1 MQIKELFKKEIGR
14 PINGVVKADQLDES
28 TIWQELDEFVVTG
41 ELDKHLR
48 KFFSAYTESMDQSK
62 DADLSGKIGV
72 WISGFFGSGKSHFIK
87 ILSYLLQ
94 NKEHHHK
101 GQSRKAIDF
110 FESKI
115 QDALLFADVKRAVA
129 SNTDVILFNIDSKAE
144 ARAGREAILT
154 VFLKVLNEMQGYCS
168 NYAHI
173 AHMERYLDGIGKLAE
188 FEAAFESLAGKAW
201 RDRRKAYHF
210 SRDHVVQALG
220 QVTGQSTESC
230 VKWID
235 NAKDHF
241 SLTVESFCK
250 WVKEYLDRKGKNH
263 RIIFLVDEVGQFIG
277 GDTHLMLNLQT
288 ITEDLGTICNG
299 RAWVVVTSQ
308 EDIDAVLG
316 DLRTTKSY
324 DFSKIQGRFKTR
336 LSLSSSNVDEVIQE
350 RLLKKDGENKAVTNW
365 LEETYKAKGDILRNQ
380 LMFHHVGMTF
390 RQYKDREDFSRNYPF
405 APYQFQ
411 LVQRV
416 FEAIRKAGATGLHL
430 SRGERSILD
439 AFQSAA
445 QSLAESQVGVLVPL
459 YRFYPSIDSF
469 LDTAVKRTIDQAKD
483 NASLKPFDIEILRVL
498 FLIRYVDEM
507 KGNIENLVVLCIDRI
522 DADKLALKK
531 QIEESLLRLEK
542 QSLIGRS
549 GDNFYFLTHEE
560 QDINREIKTVE
571 LSSSEEA
578 KVLGEIIFDDVL
590 KGSRKYRYPANKM
603 DFSFNR
609 VCDGFPYGSR
619 VDKDLTVQ
627 VFTPLGAAVESE
639 LWENSRFQR
648 DSASEGGQ
656 VVVKL
661 DDDPTLERE
670 LRQYIQTEK
679 YLRTKSDDTLPETT
693 KRIHRSMAEE
703 NRERRERLKNVL
715 GELVSGASYFAA
727 GQKVEIKS
735 STPST
740 ALDSALEYLIDNTF
754 PKMAYI
760 GKFAEEPKKELQ
772 AILRSNDVQKA
783 AIAGANTLSMEE
795 CREFISLSNKANHP
809 IILFDMLE
817 RYGKR
822 PYGWPDDEV
831 LIVIARLLVQGEIQL
846 MMNGA
851 SLTIDKVYENVTAP
865 RKQRSITVVKRK
877 MVERSTIER
886 CRSLGKEVFSAM
898 GPDSED
904 GLFEFLRGKCRDWQM
919 SLSNYK
925 SLADTGGYPG
935 VREIDDGLNLLKAL
949 VAADEPLKFVE
960 RFLENKSDLLD
971 LSEEFHDIDN
981 FYRLQRPTWER
992 LRKSYDKFGLNR
1004 MELERDSKA
1013 ATALARMKEILAAA
1027 SPYKIVHE
1035 AEELIATV
1043 ETINTSIIKQ
1053 RREEALARISELQ
1066 KQVVAEINKVAVGNL
1081 PMGTGVVRQLKS
1093 EEEQLSK
1100 ACLLPL
1106 ERLVSSVNTQNS
1118 VAHISQ
1124 AVQEAEHALDK
1135 AIRDIE
1141 DFLKKK
1147 HEKQAATG
1155 GGDEPKVVV
1164 KPRKE
1169 IKPSSLVKTPF
1180 LDSQEDINA
1189 FLDALRQEL
1198 QEAFYRGERIQIR

>member
-1 MQIKELFKKEIGR
+1 MQIKQLFKKPIDR

-28 TIWQELDEFVVTG
+28 TIWQELDEFVVTR
-41 ELDKHLR
+41 ELDQHLR
-48 KFFSAYTESMDQSK
+48 KFFSTYSEAISQAK
-62 DADLSGKIGV
+62 DVDLSGKIGV

-94 NKEHHHK
+94 NKDHHHD
-101 GQSRKAIDF
+101 GQSKKAVDF

-115 QDALLFADVKRAVA
+115 QDQLLFGDVKRAVA

-173 AHMERYLDGIGKLAE
+173 AHMERYLDGIGKLEE
-188 FEAAFESLAGKAW
+188 FEAAFEALAGKTW

-220 QVTGQSTESC
+220 NVTGQSVDSC

-241 SLTVESFCK
+241 TLTVESFCK
-250 WVKEYLDRKGKNH
+250 WVKEYLDKKGKNH
-263 RIIFLVDEVGQFIG
+263 RIIFLVDEAGQFIG

-316 DLRTTKSY
+316 DLRTTKSH

-350 RLLKKDGENKAVTNW
+350 RLLKKDDDPQVTDW
-365 LEETYKAKGDILRNQ
+365 LAETFKAKGDILRNQ
-380 LMFHHVGMTF
+380 LMFHNVGMTF
-390 RQYKDREDFSRNYPF
+390 RQYKDADDFSRNYPF

-439 AFQSAA
+439 AFQSAGQA
-445 QSLAESQVGVLVPL
+445 LAESEVGVLVPL

-469 LDTAVKRTIDQAKD
+469 LDTAIKRTIDQAKD

-603 DFSFNR
+603 DFTFNR

-627 VFTPLGAAVESE
+627 VLTPLGATAEPE

-648 DSASEGGQ
+648 DSASDGGQ
-656 VVVKL
+656 VVIKL

-715 GELVSGASYFAA
+715 GQLVSDAVYFAA
-727 GQKVEIKS
+727 GQKVEIRS
-735 STPST
+735 SSPST
-740 ALDSALEYLIDNTF
+740 ALDAAHEYLIANTF
-754 PKMAYI
+754 PKMAYL
-760 GKFAEEPKKELQ
+760 GKFSEEPKKELQ
-772 AILRSNDVQKA
+772 AILRSNDLQKA
-783 AIAGANTLSMEE
+783 AIAGANIQAMEE
-795 CREFISLSNKANHP
+795 CRDFITLSDKANHP
-809 IILFDMLE
+809 IVLFDMLE
-817 RYGKR
+817 KYGKR
-822 PYGWPDDEV
+822 PYGWADDEV
-831 LIVIARLLVQGEIQL
+831 LILISSLLVLGEIQL

-851 SLTIDKVYENVTAP
+851 PITIDKVFENITAP
-865 RKQRSITVVKRK
+865 RKQRSITVVRRK
-877 MVERSTIER
+877 MTDPKVLQQ
-886 CRSLGKEVFSAM
+886 CRNLGKDVFSEM

-904 GLFEFLRGKCRDWQM
+904 GLFEFLRVKSRDWQL
-919 SLSNYK
+919 SFSNYK
-925 SLADTGGYPG
+925 SLADTGAYPG
-935 VREIDDGLNLLKAL
+935 DREITDGLSLIKAL
-949 VAADEPLKFVE
+949 LAVDEPSKFIE
-960 RFLENKSDLLD
+960 RFLENKAALLD

-981 FYRLQRPTWER
+981 FYRLQRPTWEK

-1013 ATALARMKEILAAA
+1013 ATALARMKEVLSAA

-1043 ETINTSIIKQ
+1043 EAINTSIISQ

-1066 KQVVAEINKVAVGNL
+1066 KQVVAEINKAAVGDL
-1081 PMGTGVVRQLKS
+1081 PTGAGVVRQLNN

-1100 ACLLPL
+1100 ACLQPL
-1106 ERLVSSVNTQNS
+1106 ERLVASVNQQNS

-1141 DFLKKK
+1141 AFLTKK
-1147 HEKQAATG
+1147 HEKQVAVG
-1155 GGDEPKVVV
+1155 GGDESEKVVI

-1169 IKPSSLVKTPF
+1169 IKPASLIKSPF
-1180 LDSQEDINA
+1180 LDTQEDINI
-1189 FLDALRQEL
+1189 FLDALRKEL
-1198 QEAFYRGERIQIR
+1198 QEAFDRGERIQIR

>member
-1 MQIKELFKKEIGR
+1 MQIKQLFKKPIDR

-28 TIWQELDEFVVTG
+28 TIWQELDEFVVTR
-41 ELDKHLR
+41 ELDVHLR
-48 KFFSAYTESMDQSK
+48 KFFSTYTESIAQSK
-62 DADLSGKIGV
+62 DADASGKIGV

-94 NKEHHHK
+94 NKEHHHD
-101 GQSRKAIDF
+101 GQSKKAVDF

-115 QDALLFADVKRAVA
+115 QDAMLFADVKRAVA

-144 ARAGREAILT
+144 ARAGRDAILT

-173 AHMERYLDGIGKLAE
+173 AHMERYLDGIGKLAV
-188 FEAAFESLAGKAW
+188 FESAFESLAGKSW

-210 SRDHVVQALG
+210 SRDHVVEALG
-220 QVTGQSTESC
+220 QVTGQSVDSC
-230 VKWID
+230 EKWID

-241 SLTVESFCK
+241 TLTVESFCK
-250 WVKEYLDRKGKNH
+250 WVKEYLDKQGKNH

-316 DLRTTKSY
+316 DLRTTKSH

-350 RLLKKDGENKAVTNW
+350 RLLKKKDEPQVADW
-365 LEETYKAKGDILRNQ
+365 LAETFKAKGDLLRHQ
-380 LMFHHVGMTF
+380 LSFTKTGMDF
-390 RQYKDREDFSRNYPF
+390 RQYKDADDFCRNYPF

-439 AFQSAA
+439 AFQSAGQA
-445 QSLAESQVGVLVPL
+445 LADAEVGVLVPL

-507 KGNIENLVVLCIDRI
+507 KGNIENLVVLCIDQL
-522 DADKLALKK
+522 DADKLALKR

-571 LSSSEEA
+571 LSNSEEA
-578 KVLGEIIFDDVL
+578 KVLGEIIFDDVW

-609 VCDGFPYGSR
+609 VCDGYPYGSR

-627 VFTPLGAAVESE
+627 VFTPLGASEDPE
-639 LWENSRFQR
+639 LWEDSRFQR
-648 DSASEGGQ
+648 DSGAEGGQ

-670 LRQYIQTEK
+670 LRQYIQTDK
-679 YLRTKSDDTLPETT
+679 FLRTKSDDSSPETT
-693 KRIHRSMAEE
+693 KRIHRALAED
-703 NRERRERLKNVL
+703 NRERRERLKAVL
-715 GELVSGASYFAA
+715 AQLVSDALYFAA
-727 GQKVEIKS
+727 GQNVENNS

-740 ALDSALEYLIDNTF
+740 ALDEAFEYLVKNTF
-754 PKMAYI
+754 PKMTYL
-760 GKFAEEPKKELQ
+760 GKFSDDPKKELQ
-772 AILRSNDVQKA
+772 AILRANDLQKA
-783 AIAGANTLSMEE
+783 AIASTNSQAVEE
-795 CREFISLSNKANHP
+795 CRDFITLSDKANHP
-809 IILFDMLE
+809 IVLFDMLE
-817 RYGKR
+817 KYGKR

-831 LIVIARLLVQGEIQL
+831 LILLSSLLVLGEIQL

-851 SLTIDKVYENVTAP
+851 PITIDKVFENITAP
-865 RKQRSITVVKRK
+865 RKQRTITVVRRK
-877 MVERSTIER
+877 MTDPKVLQQ
-886 CRSLGKEVFSAM
+886 CRNLGKDVFSEM

-904 GLFEFLRGKCRDWQM
+904 GLFEFLRNRCRDWQS
-919 SLSNYK
+919 SLTNYK
-925 SLADTGGYPG
+925 SLAETGAYPG
-935 VREIDDGLNLLKAL
+935 EREIIEGLSLIKAL
-949 VAADEPLKFVE
+949 LAADEPSKFID
-960 RFLENKSDLLD
+960 RFLENKGPLLD

-981 FYRLQRPTWER
+981 FYRHQRPTWEK
-992 LRKSYDKFGLNR
+992 LRKSYDKYGLNR
-1004 MELERDSKA
+1004 MELDRDSKA
-1013 ATALARMKEILAAA
+1013 AAALARMKEILSAA

-1043 ETINTSIIKQ
+1043 EAINTTIIAEQ
-1053 RREEALARISELQ
+1053 RDKALARIGELQ
-1066 KQVVAEINKVAVGNL
+1066 KQVIAEIKKAAVGEL
-1081 PMGTGVVRQLKS
+1081 PEGTGVVRQLTN

-1100 ACLLPL
+1100 ACLQPL
-1106 ERLVSSVNTQNS
+1106 ERLVASVNQQNS
-1118 VAHISQ
+1118 IAHISQ
-1124 AVQEAEHALDK
+1124 AVDEAERLLDK
-1135 AIRDIE
+1135 AMHSVE
-1141 DFLKKK
+1141 EFLNKKQ
-1147 HEKQAATG
+1147 EKQVSSEG
-1155 GGDEPKVVV
+1155 SKPSVVV
-1164 KPRKE
+1164 RPRKE
-1169 IKPSSLVKTPF
+1169 VRPSSMLNKPYIETQTDLEEF
-1180 LDSQEDINA
+1180 LQS
-1189 FLDALRQEL
+1189 LRNEL
-1198 QEAFYRGERIQIR
+1198 QTCLDRGERVQIR

>member
-350 RLLKKDGENKAVTNW
+350 RLLKKDDENKAVTNW

-380 LMFHHVGMTF
+380 LMFHNVGMTF

-411 LVQRV
+411 LVQRI

-531 QIEESLLRLEK
+531 QIEDSLLRLEK

-715 GELVSGASYFAA
+715 GELVSDASYFAA
-727 GQKVEIKS
+727 GQQVEIKS

-740 ALDSALEYLIDNTF
+740 ALDFALEYLIDNTF

-783 AIAGANTLSMEE
+783 AIAGTNTLAMEE
-795 CREFISLSNKANHP
+795 CREFISLSNRANHP

-831 LIVIARLLVQGEIQL
+831 LIIIARLLVLGEIQL

-851 SLTIDKVYENVTAP
+851 SITIEKVYENVTAP

-886 CRSLGKEVFSAM
+886 CRSLGKEVFSTM

-904 GLFEFLRGKCRDWQM
+904 GLFEFLRGKCRDWQT

-960 RFLENKSDLLD
+960 RFLDNKSDLLD
-971 LSEEFHDIDN
+971 LSEEFHDIEN
-981 FYRLQRPTWER
+981 FYRLQRPTWEK

-1013 ATALARMKEILAAA
+1013 AMALARMKEILSAP

-1066 KQVVAEINKVAVGNL
+1066 KQVVAEIQKAAVGKAASSPKN
-1081 PMGTGVVRQLKS
+1081 
-1093 EEEQLSK
+1093 EEEYLTRT
-1100 ACLLPL
+1100 CLLPL
-1106 ERLVSSVNTQNS
+1106 ERLVSSVNQQNS

-1124 AVQEAEHALDK
+1124 AVQESEHALDK

-1147 HEKQAATG
+1147 HEKQGSTG
-1155 GGDEPKVVV
+1155 GGDDPKVVV

-1189 FLDALRQEL
+1189 FLDALRKEL
-1198 QEAFYRGERIQIR
+1198 QEAFNRGERIQIR

>member
-1 MQIKELFKKEIGR
+1 MQIKQLFKKPIDR
-14 PINGVVKADQLDES
+14 PINGVVKADQLDET
-28 TIWQELDEFVVTG
+28 TIWQELDEFVVTR
-41 ELDKHLR
+41 ELDLHLR
-48 KFFSAYTESMDQSK
+48 KFFSTYTESMDQSK

-94 NKEHHHK
+94 NKDHQHN
-101 GQSRKAIDF
+101 GQSKKAVDF

-144 ARAGREAILT
+144 ARAGRDAILT

-173 AHMERYLDGIGKLAE
+173 AHMERYLDGMGKLSE
-188 FEAAFESLAGKAW
+188 FESAFESLSGKSW

-220 QVTGQSTESC
+220 QVTGQSVDSC

-241 SLTVESFCK
+241 TLNVESFCK
-250 WVKEYLDRKGKNH
+250 WVKEYLDKQGKNH

-316 DLRTTKSY
+316 DLRTTKSH

-350 RLLKKDGENKAVTNW
+350 RLLKKDDDNQEVKDW
-365 LEETYKAKGDILRNQ
+365 LAETYKTKGDILRNQ
-380 LMFHHVGMTF
+380 LLFHNVGMTF
-390 RQYKDREDFSRNYPF
+390 RQYQDADDFTRNYPF

-439 AFQSAA
+439 AFQSAGQA
-445 QSLAESQVGVLVPL
+445 LADSEVGVLVPL

-483 NASLKPFDIEILRVL
+483 NASLKPFDIELLRVL

-522 DADKLALKK
+522 DADKIALKK

-590 KGSRKYRYPANKM
+590 KGSRKHRYAPNKM
-603 DFSFNR
+603 DFTFNR

-627 VFTPLGAAVESE
+627 VFTPLGATAEPE

-648 DSASEGGQ
+648 DSASDGGQ
-656 VVVKL
+656 VVIKL

-679 YLRTKSDDTLPETT
+679 YLRTKSGDTLPETT

-715 GELVSGASYFAA
+715 GQLVADALYFAA

-735 STPST
+735 SSPST
-740 ALDSALEYLIDNTF
+740 ALDEAFEYLIDNTF
-754 PKMAYI
+754 PKMVYI
-760 GKFAEEPKKELQ
+760 GKFSEEPKKELQ
-772 AILRSNDVQKA
+772 AILRANDLQKA
-783 AIAGANTLSMEE
+783 AIAGSNAQAMEE
-795 CREFISLSNKANHP
+795 CRDFITLSDKANHP
-809 IILFDMLE
+809 IVLFDMLE
-817 RYGKR
+817 KYGKR

-831 LIVIARLLVQGEIQL
+831 LILIASLLVLGEIQL
-846 MMNGA
+846 VMNGA
-851 SLTIDKVYENVTAP
+851 QITIDKVFENITAP
-865 RKQRSITVVKRK
+865 RKQRSTTVVRRK
-877 MVERSTIER
+877 MTDPKVLQQ
-886 CRSLGKEVFSAM
+886 CRNLGKDVLSEM

-904 GLFEFLRGKCRDWQM
+904 GLSEFLKGKCRDWQS

-925 SLADTGGYPG
+925 SLADTGAYPG
-935 VREIDDGLNLLKAL
+935 EKEIADGLSLLKAL
-949 VAADEPLKFVE
+949 LAADEPSKFIE
-960 RFLENKSDLLD
+960 RFLENKGPLLD

-981 FYRLQRPTWER
+981 FYRLQRPTWEK

-1013 ATALARMKEILAAA
+1013 SVALERMKAILSAP
-1027 SPYKIVHE
+1027 SPYKIIHE
-1035 AEELIATV
+1035 AEGLISTT
-1043 ETINTSIIKQ
+1043 ETINTSIIAK
-1053 RREEALARISELQ
+1053 RRDEALARISELQ
-1066 KQVVAEINKVAVGNL
+1066 KQLVAEITKACVGKL
-1081 PMGTGVVRQLKS
+1081 PLGTSVVRQLNS

-1100 ACLLPL
+1100 VCLQPL
-1106 ERLVSSVNTQNS
+1106 ERLVASVNQQNS

-1124 AVQEAEHALDK
+1124 AVQEAERALDK
-1135 AIRDIE
+1135 ALHDIE
-1141 DFLKKK
+1141 AFLTKKQ
-1147 HEKQAATG
+1147 EKG
-1155 GGDEPKVVV
+1155 IGKCGDESKIVV

-1169 IKPSSLVKTPF
+1169 VRPSSILSKPF
-1180 LDSQEDINA
+1180 IETQSDLDEFIDRLRKEIQTS
-1189 FLDALRQEL
+1189 LDN
-1198 QEAFYRGERIQIR
+1198 GERVQIR